1 MKFKFYGKE
10 YDSEKIDFINLFREK
25 GGMIPLYSFSICQ
38 EGKWEK
44 IKESTTADEIKIYE
58 YYKLLKQSQDSLGFI
73 EAFGINS
80 NTFGAFINLDNA
92 MSVEMGTT
100 KFLKRKFLTVK
111 FRDKS
116 LIEPEFNVFTFKTKT
131 CPKKS
136 DKWDKM
142 LNEFENKKASRF
154 IAKYMKDYDLVK
166 YLTAKR
172 VQNNEYTI
180 DKEVLK
186 RALYTLRND
195 FVDQTEF
202 CVSKSIDGVYNSIG
216 IDDAFFNLLT
226 FGVLAKVTPSQN
238 EEYYILLN
246 EKESNEI
253 LKRLKSQEKEVINKV
268 YSMYKDTEKEKN
280 REELFEN
287 MGEAMVEIYGP
298 KVPEKIK
305 IVKADGIEE
314 EPEPGQ
320 E

>member
-1 MKFKFYGKE
+1 MKFELFGKE
-10 YDSEKIDFINLFREK
+10 FDSQEIEYIKHTRKKNKNGKKAWYVVVSQNGKEEIIPESETFDELKFGQQYYYFIEKNQEKLGFVRAESYYGRAFVNLK
-25 GGMIPLYSFSICQ
+25 NAGSL
-38 EGKWEK
+38 
-44 IKESTTADEIKIYE
+44 
-58 YYKLLKQSQDSLGFI
+58 KLLETD
-73 EAFGINS
+73 
-80 NTFGAFINLDNA
+80 
-92 MSVEMGTT
+92 
-100 KFLKRKFLTVK
+100 FLKRKYLVAHFKNWMGDENARV
-111 FRDKS
+111 
-116 LIEPEFNVFTFKTKT
+116 FKTKT
-131 CPKKS
+131 VSKKN
-136 DKWDKM
+136 DMWDKM

-202 CVSKSIDGVYNSIG
+202 CVSKSIDGAYNSIG

-226 FGVLAKVTPSQN
+226 FGVLRRVIPSHN
-238 EEYYILLN
+238 EEYFIALN

-253 LKRLKSQEKEVINKV
+253 LKPLTNQENEVINKV

-280 REELFEN
+280 KEELFKN

-305 IVKADGIEE
+305 IIKADDIEE

-320 E
+320 K